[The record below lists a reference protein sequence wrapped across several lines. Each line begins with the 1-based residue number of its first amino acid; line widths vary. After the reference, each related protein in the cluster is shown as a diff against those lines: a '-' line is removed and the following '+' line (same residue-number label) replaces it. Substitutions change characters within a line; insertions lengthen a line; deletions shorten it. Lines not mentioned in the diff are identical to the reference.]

1 MRQHLLK
8 HILPLPYSLPRSLF
22 LKNYLPHSLSITLSP
37 SEIPRVDLIQSPPGV
52 MLVFQSS
59 ELPIPVGNVAQ
70 SQWESLYSCQCVRG
84 SLSMCTTKCAFFFV
98 FFVLVGFCIY
108 GPLRAF
114 FWSSICTSVS
124 VCVCIRPHACL
135 RRPSQFPSQCYL
147 QGVCCANTHLY

>member
-22 LKNYLPHSLSITLSP
+22 FKNYLPHSLSITLSP

-84 SLSMCTTKCAFFFV
+84 SLSMCTTKCAFFFC
-98 FFVLVGFCIY
+98 FFCFGGFLHLWAFACILLEFNLY
-108 GPLRAF
+108 K
-114 FWSSICTSVS
+114 CKC
-124 VCVCIRPHACL
+124 VCVYTPTCVSQTPVPVPIPVLSAGGLL
-135 RRPSQFPSQCYL
+135 R
-147 QGVCCANTHLY
+147 